1 MTPWIGVSLVESDL
15 TASYSSCQYF
25 FVIFFLRFQDGERRN
40 RQRHKSASHV
50 DAVVDSTL
58 NGNVAE
64 STKLMLRRAR
74 TASSSSAANPETKKH
89 LRVALE
95 KIKLDKKS
103 LVAAYSDESDDEDD
117 EVPTTPRKSRRKSS
131 AASTALSPH
140 SRKRRSELDKLLE
153 AGSSSFH
160 FETARETATRLN
172 GNELGPIHIDVDES
186 SNR

>member
-1 MTPWIGVSLVESDL
+1 MT
-15 TASYSSCQYF
+15 SSCNF
-25 FVIFFLRFQDGERRN
+25 SLRFLFQDGERRN

-58 NGNVAE
+58 NGND

-89 LRVALE
+89 LRVTVE
-95 KIKLDKKS
+95 KIKMEKKS
-103 LVAAYSDESDDEDD
+103 LVAAYSDESDDE
-117 EVPTTPRKSRRKSS
+117 VPTTPRKSLRKSS
-131 AASTALSPH
+131 VASTALSPS

-160 FETARETATRLN
+160 FETARETATRIN
-172 GNELGPIHIDVDES
+172 GNELGPIHIEVDDS
-186 SNR
+186 SDR

>member
-1 MTPWIGVSLVESDL
+1 M
-15 TASYSSCQYF
+15 
-25 FVIFFLRFQDGERRN
+25 
-40 RQRHKSASHV
+40 
-50 DAVVDSTL
+50 
-58 NGNVAE
+58 
-64 STKLMLRRAR
+64 
-74 TASSSSAANPETKKH
+74 
-89 LRVALE
+89 
-95 KIKLDKKS
+95 
-103 LVAAYSDESDDEDD
+103 AAYSDESDDEDD